1 MTWFRSPAFTP
12 SPNTKKNLKK
22 MKATAA
28 MVTAAV
34 MPPITLVLVVI
45 ILLFYVVLFLFSPS
59 DCLICFQSLHLIWLL
74 ESLSLLFYVVVSFS
88 LFYLFPELAL
98 VFGSWSRLICYFT
111 SSFKFQ
117 PVMVETYGSR
127 A

>member
-59 DCLICFQSLHLIWLL
+59 DCLSCFLSLHLIWLL
-74 ESLSLLFYVVVSFS
+74 ESLNLLFYVAVSFS

-98 VFGSWSRLICYFT
+98 DLALGV
-111 SSFKFQ
+111 
-117 PVMVETYGSR
+117 

>member
-59 DCLICFQSLHLIWLL
+59 DCLSCFLSLHL
-74 ESLSLLFYVVVSFS
+74 F
-88 LFYLFPELAL
+88 LAL
-98 VFGSWSRLICYFT
+98 GV
-111 SSFKFQ
+111 
-117 PVMVETYGSR
+117 